1 MAYTAADIQMAEHH
15 IAQGE
20 QHVVRQEE
28 LISRL
33 RQRGLPTNEAENLLE
48 EFRATL
54 AEHRAHR
61 DLMVSSL
68 GGES

>member
-68 GGES
+68 GGEA